1 MERICRADL
10 GRENRKMKRTKPPKL
25 AERILSVFSASRK
38 IGILGDTEEEYRTI
52 LSEKSRFRANVW
64 YIWQILKPMPFFIQ
78 STIYWRFIMFE
89 NYLKIALRN
98 MKRHKTFSIIN
109 ISGLVVGLTCFIL
122 IFLYVR
128 YEKSYDAFH
137 ENSDRIFRVAT
148 QDPGNMAMGNDT
160 WASTFAAL
168 APMLMDEFP
177 EVSVATRFQ
186 PVDRL
191 LLTKEDK
198 SFYERGLFADEYFF
212 DVFSFQLIRGN
223 KKRTL
228 DNPDSIVISKR
239 IAMKFFGDENP
250 VGKTLNCSLGDMEVV
265 GIVENIP
272 KNSHIQ
278 FDWLISFKQ
287 VKASIEAKG
296 NTQFFWWGA
305 INYYTYCLLKN
316 ESFKEPLE
324 NKIAAS
330 MNKKYRDFGWENNK
344 YIYHLQPLKSIHLQS
359 HLNWEFSINIP
370 DRLILLFSVIAV
382 FILAIACINSMN
394 LSSAHAAKRMKEIG
408 IRKVVG
414 SQRHQIFW
422 QFTGESLLFSILSF
436 IFSVGLV
443 YLLLPGF
450 NRFIERSIGFSAI
463 TEGPFVLGIIA
474 VLVVS
479 GFLAGLYPAAVL
491 SSLKPAHTL
500 KVKTGAIGRRGSF
513 RNILVML
520 QFSITIALII
530 SSFVMFMQIRYIQ
543 EKPLG
548 YDREH
553 VVIMR
558 MEDPGIRKN
567 FAAFKNT
574 LLQNTKVYDITTSDK
589 LPTQINATWG
599 GGKFKTDNGVIVG
612 FPTQILWIDFNF
624 LDFYRMDLLKGRTFS
639 KTYGTD
645 PANAVIVNE
654 TFVRKLNW
662 SNPVGKEIQIWD
674 KEEKVVV
681 GVVKD
686 FHFQSMHNEIKPIL
700 IFCRPNNNGI
710 QIRIRSENIPEI
722 LGQIRKTFESFR
734 TKYPFEYSFLDD
746 NFNQMYSSER
756 KLGQMLI
763 FFSRLA
769 VFIACLGTF
778 GLASFTAERR
788 TKEIGIRKVLGA
800 SVPRIIFLL
809 SEGFLKWVIIAN
821 LISWPVAY
829 YAMNKWLQRFA
840 YRIDL
845 GIGIFILS
853 GVTAL
858 CIALLTVSFQS
869 IKAATANPI
878 DSLRYE

>member
-1 MERICRADL
+1 VEEILSAIGPEGIDSV
-10 GRENRKMKRTKPPKL
+10 KRRNNPPK
-25 AERILSVFSASRK
+25 ILEAFLQALLSPLDRESL
-38 IGILGDTEEEYRTI
+38 LGDFNEMYDRISDESGVI
-52 LSEKSRFRANVW
+52 RARCW
-64 YIWQILKPMPFFIQ
+64 YIFHIIKLMSAYAVNK
-78 STIYWRFIMFE
+78 IYWSAAMFR

-128 YEKSYDAFH
+128 YERSYDTFH
-137 ENSDRIFRVAT
+137 ENSDRIFRVTT
-148 QDPGNMAMGNDT
+148 QDPGIDT
-160 WASTFAAL
+160 WATTSAAL

-177 EVSVATRFQ
+177 EVRAATRFN
-186 PVDRL
+186 PVDRF

-212 DVFSFQLIRGN
+212 DVFSFQLIGGN
-223 KKRTL
+223 KKRIL
-228 DNPDSIVISKR
+228 DNPDSIVISQR
-239 IAMKFFGDENP
+239 IAMKFFGNENP

-265 GIVENIP
+265 SVVENIP

-287 VKASIEAKG
+287 IKASIERGK
-296 NTQFFWWGA
+296 NPEFFWHGA
-305 INYYTYCLLKN
+305 LNYYTYCVLKN
-316 ESFKEPLE
+316 ESAKENLE
-324 NKIAAS
+324 SKIAAS
-330 MNKKYRDFGWENNK
+330 MNKKYLDFGWEDMK
-344 YIYHLQPLKSIHLQS
+344 YTYHLQPLKSIHLQS
-359 HLNWEFSINIP
+359 HLTWEFSVNNS
-370 DRLILLFSVIAV
+370 DKLILLFSVIAV
-382 FILAIACINSMN
+382 FILGIACINSMN
-394 LSSAHAAKRMKEIG
+394 LSSAYAAKRMKEIG

-422 QFTGESLLFSILSF
+422 QFTGESLLFSTLSF
-436 IFSVGLV
+436 LFSVGLV
-443 YLLLPGF
+443 YLLFPGF
-450 NRFIERSIGFSAI
+450 NRLIERSIDFGAI

-479 GFLAGLYPAAVL
+479 GFLAGFYPAAVL
-491 SSLKPAHTL
+491 SSFKPAHTL
-500 KVKTGAIGRRGSF
+500 KGKTGVIGRRGSF
-513 RNILVML
+513 RNLLVML

-553 VVIMR
+553 VVVMR
-558 MEDPGIRKN
+558 MADPGIRKN

-574 LLQNTKVYDITTSDK
+574 LLQNTKVNDITTSERP
-589 LPTQINATWG
+589 PTRITNTWG
-599 GGKFKTDNGVIVG
+599 GGKFKTDKGVIVE
-612 FPTQILWIDFNF
+612 FPTKLLWIDFNF
-624 LDFYRMDLLKGRTFS
+624 LDFYRMDILQGRTFS
-639 KTYGTD
+639 KTYATD
-645 PANAVIVNE
+645 PVNAVIVNE
-654 TFVRKLNW
+654 SFVRKLNW
-662 SNPVGKEIQIWD
+662 SNPVGKRIQIWN
-674 KEEKVVV
+674 KEEKEVV

-686 FHFQSMHNEIKPIL
+686 FHFQSMHNEIEPIL
-700 IFCRPNNNGI
+700 IFCQSNNYNI
-710 QIRIRSENIPEI
+710 QIRIRSENIPET
-722 LGQIRKTFESFR
+722 LGHIRKTFESFR
-734 TKYPFEYSFLDD
+734 ERYPFEYSFLDD

-756 KLGQMLI
+756 KLGQMLVS
-763 FFSRLA
+763 FSGLA
-769 VFIACLGTF
+769 IFIACLGIF

-829 YAMNKWLQRFA
+829 YAMHKWLQRFA

-853 GVTAL
+853 GAAAL
-858 CIALLTVSFQS
+858 CIALLTVSFQT
-869 IKAATANPI
+869 IKAATANPV

>member
-1 MERICRADL
+1 V
-10 GRENRKMKRTKPPKL
+10 KKRNNPPK
-25 AERILSVFSASRK
+25 ILEIFLQSLLSHEDRESL
-38 IGILGDTEEEYRTI
+38 LGDFKEMYDQISNERGVI
-52 LSEKSRFRANVW
+52 RALCW
-64 YIWQILKPMPFFIQ
+64 YVFHIIKLMPAYVENK
-78 STIYWRFIMFE
+78 IYWSAAMFR

-109 ISGLVVGLTCFIL
+109 ISGLIVGLTCFIL

-128 YEKSYDAFH
+128 YEKSYDTFH

-148 QDPGNMAMGNDT
+148 QDSGNMAKGNDT
-160 WASTFAAL
+160 WASTSAAL

-177 EVSVATRFQ
+177 EVRAATRFS

-223 KKRTL
+223 KKRIL

-239 IAMKFFGDENP
+239 IAMKFFGNENP

-287 VKASIEAKG
+287 VKASIEADR
-296 NTQFFWWGA
+296 NPQFFWWGA

-330 MNKKYRDFGWENNK
+330 MNKKYKDFGWEDMR
-344 YIYHLQPLKSIHLQS
+344 YLYHLQPLISIHLQS
-359 HLNWEFSINIP
+359 HLNWEFSVNNS
-370 DRLILLFSVIAV
+370 DKLILLFSVIAV

-394 LSSAHAAKRMKEIG
+394 LSSALAAKRMKEIG

-414 SQRHQIFW
+414 GQRYQLFL
-422 QFTGESLLFSILSF
+422 QFTGESLLFSTWSL
-436 IFSVGLV
+436 FSAVGLV
-443 YLLLPGF
+443 HLLLPGF
-450 NRFIERSIGFSAI
+450 NRFVERSIEFGAVIES
-463 TEGPFVLGIIA
+463 PFVLSMLA
-474 VLVVS
+474 VLVGS

-491 SSLKPAHTL
+491 SSFKPAHTL
-500 KVKTGAIGRRGSF
+500 KGKTGVIGRRGSF
-513 RNILVML
+513 RNLLVML

-558 MEDPGIRKN
+558 MTDPGIRKN

-574 LLQNTKVYDITTSDK
+574 LLQNTKVNDITTSERP
-589 LPTQINATWG
+589 PTQISNIWG

-612 FPTQILWIDFNF
+612 FPTNLLWIDFNF

-662 SNPVGKEIQIWD
+662 SNPVGKKIQIWN
-674 KEEKVVV
+674 KEEKMVV

-700 IFCRPNNNGI
+700 IFCRPNNNYI
-710 QIRIRSENIPEI
+710 QIRIRSENIPET
-722 LGQIRKTFESFR
+722 LGHIRKTFESFR
-734 TKYPFEYSFLDD
+734 TRYPFEYSFLDD
-746 NFNQMYSSER
+746 NFNQMYNSER
-756 KLGQMLI
+756 KLGQMLVS
-763 FFSRLA
+763 FSGLA
-769 VFIACLGTF
+769 VFIACLGIF

-800 SVPRIIFLL
+800 SVPIIIFLL

-829 YAMNKWLQRFA
+829 YAMHKWLQRFA

-853 GVTAL
+853 GVAAL
-858 CIALLTVSFQS
+858 CIALLTVSFQT
-869 IKAATANPI
+869 IKAATANPV

>member
-1 MERICRADL
+1 MEEILIAIGPEGIDTV
-10 GRENRKMKRTKPPKL
+10 KKRNNPPK
-25 AERILSVFSASRK
+25 ILEVFLQALLSPVDRESL
-38 IGILGDTEEEYRTI
+38 LGDFNEMYDRISNEGGV
-52 LSEKSRFRANVW
+52 FRAQCW
-64 YIWQILKPMPFFIQ
+64 YVFHIIKLMTAYAVNK
-78 STIYWRFIMFE
+78 IYWSAAMFR

-128 YEKSYDAFH
+128 YERSYDTFH
-137 ENSDRIFRVAT
+137 ENSDRIFRVTT
-148 QDPGNMAMGNDT
+148 QDPGIDT
-160 WASTFAAL
+160 WASTSAAL

-177 EVSVATRFQ
+177 EVQAATRFN

-212 DVFSFQLIRGN
+212 DVFSFQLIGGN
-223 KKRTL
+223 KKRIL
-228 DNPDSIVISKR
+228 DNPDSIVISQR
-239 IAMKFFGDENP
+239 IAMKFFGNENP

-265 GIVENIP
+265 SVVENIP

-287 VKASIEAKG
+287 IKALIERGK
-296 NTQFFWWGA
+296 NPEFFWHGA
-305 INYYTYCLLKN
+305 LNYYTYCVLKN
-316 ESFKEPLE
+316 ESAKENLE
-324 NKIAAS
+324 SKIAAS
-330 MNKKYRDFGWENNK
+330 MNKKYIDFGWEDMK
-344 YIYHLQPLKSIHLQS
+344 YAYHLQPLKSIHLQS
-359 HLNWEFSINIP
+359 HLTWEFSVNNS
-370 DRLILLFSVIAV
+370 DKLILLFSVIAV
-382 FILAIACINSMN
+382 FILGIACINSMN
-394 LSSAHAAKRMKEIG
+394 LSSAYAAKRMKEIG

-422 QFTGESLLFSILSF
+422 QFTGESLLFSTLSF
-436 IFSVGLV
+436 LFSVGLV
-443 YLLLPGF
+443 YLLFPGF
-450 NRFIERSIGFSAI
+450 NRLTERSIDFGAI

-479 GFLAGLYPAAVL
+479 GFLAGFYPAAVL
-491 SSLKPAHTL
+491 SSFKPAHTL
-500 KVKTGAIGRRGSF
+500 KGKTGVIGRRGSF
-513 RNILVML
+513 RNLLVML

-553 VVIMR
+553 VVVMR
-558 MEDPGIRKN
+558 MADPGIRKN

-574 LLQNTKVYDITTSDK
+574 LLQNTKVNDITTSERP
-589 LPTQINATWG
+589 PTQITNTWG
-599 GGKFKTDNGVIVG
+599 GGKFKTDKDVIVE
-612 FPTQILWIDFNF
+612 FPTKLLWIDFNF
-624 LDFYRMDLLKGRTFS
+624 LDFYRMDLLQGRTFS

-645 PANAVIVNE
+645 PVNAVIVNE
-654 TFVRKLNW
+654 SFARKLNW
-662 SNPVGKEIQIWD
+662 SNPVGKRIQIWN
-674 KEEKVVV
+674 KEEKEVV

-686 FHFQSMHNEIKPIL
+686 FHFQSMHNEIEPIL
-700 IFCRPNNNGI
+700 IFCRSNDYYI
-710 QIRIRSENIPEI
+710 QIRIRSENIPET
-722 LGQIRKTFESFR
+722 LGHIRKTFESFR
-734 TKYPFEYSFLDD
+734 ARYPFEYSFLDD
-746 NFNQMYSSER
+746 NFNRMYSSEQ
-756 KLGQMLI
+756 KLGQMLVS
-763 FFSRLA
+763 FSGLA
-769 VFIACLGTF
+769 IFIACLGIF
-778 GLASFTAERR
+778 GMASFTAERR

-829 YAMNKWLQRFA
+829 YAMHKWLQRFA

-853 GVTAL
+853 GIAAL
-858 CIALLTVSFQS
+858 CIALLTVSLLT
-869 IKAATANPI
+869 IKAATANPV

>member
-1 MERICRADL
+1 V
-10 GRENRKMKRTKPPKL
+10 KKRNNPPK
-25 AERILSVFSASRK
+25 ILEIFLQSLLSHEDRESL
-38 IGILGDTEEEYRTI
+38 LGDFKEMYDQISNERGVI
-52 LSEKSRFRANVW
+52 RALCW
-64 YIWQILKPMPFFIQ
+64 YVFHIIKLMPAYVENK
-78 STIYWRFIMFE
+78 IYWSAAMFR

-109 ISGLVVGLTCFIL
+109 ISGLIVGLTCFIL

-128 YEKSYDAFH
+128 YEKSYDTFH

-148 QDPGNMAMGNDT
+148 QDSGNMAKGNDT
-160 WASTFAAL
+160 WASTSAAL

-177 EVSVATRFQ
+177 EVRAATRFS

-223 KKRTL
+223 KKRIL

-239 IAMKFFGDENP
+239 IAMKFFGNENP

-287 VKASIEAKG
+287 VKASIEA
-296 NTQFFWWGA
+296 NRNPQFFWWGA

-330 MNKKYRDFGWENNK
+330 MNKKYKDFGWEDMR
-344 YIYHLQPLKSIHLQS
+344 YLYHLQPLKSIHLQS
-359 HLNWEFSINIP
+359 HLNWEFSVNNS
-370 DRLILLFSVIAV
+370 DKLILLFSVIAV

-394 LSSAHAAKRMKEIG
+394 LSSALAAKRMKEIG

-414 SQRHQIFW
+414 GQRYQLFL
-422 QFTGESLLFSILSF
+422 QFTGESLLFSTWSL
-436 IFSVGLV
+436 FSAVGLV
-443 YLLLPGF
+443 HLLLPGF
-450 NRFIERSIGFSAI
+450 NRFVERSIEFGAVIES
-463 TEGPFVLGIIA
+463 PFVLSMLA
-474 VLVVS
+474 VLVGS

-491 SSLKPAHTL
+491 SSFKPAHTL
-500 KVKTGAIGRRGSF
+500 KGKTGVIGRRGSF
-513 RNILVML
+513 RNLLVML

-558 MEDPGIRKN
+558 MTDPGIRKN

-574 LLQNTKVYDITTSDK
+574 LLQNTKVNDITTSERP
-589 LPTQINATWG
+589 PTQISNIWG

-612 FPTQILWIDFNF
+612 FPTNLLWIDFNF

-645 PANAVIVNE
+645 PTNAVIVNE

-662 SNPVGKEIQIWD
+662 SNPVGKKIQIWN
-674 KEEKVVV
+674 KEEKMVV

-700 IFCRPNNNGI
+700 IFCRPNNNYI
-710 QIRIRSENIPEI
+710 QIRIRSENIPET
-722 LGQIRKTFESFR
+722 LGHIRKTFESFR
-734 TKYPFEYSFLDD
+734 TRYPFEYSFLDD
-746 NFNQMYSSER
+746 NFNQMYNSER
-756 KLGQMLI
+756 KLGQMLVS
-763 FFSRLA
+763 FSGLA
-769 VFIACLGTF
+769 VFIACLGIF

-800 SVPRIIFLL
+800 SVPIIIFLL

-829 YAMNKWLQRFA
+829 YAMHKWLQRFA

-853 GVTAL
+853 GVAAL
-858 CIALLTVSFQS
+858 FIALLTVSFQT
-869 IKAATANPI
+869 IKAATANPV

>member
-1 MERICRADL
+1 VDELLKATGPEGIDL
-10 GRENRKMKRTKPPKL
+10 VKKKNSPPK
-25 AERILSVFSASRK
+25 ILEIFLQALLSPEDRESL
-38 IGILGDTEEEYRTI
+38 LGDFKEMYDQISNEGGVI
-52 LSEKSRFRANVW
+52 RARCW
-64 YIWQILKPMPFFIQ
+64 YVFHIIKLMPAYVENK
-78 STIYWRFIMFE
+78 IYWSAAMFR

-128 YEKSYDAFH
+128 YERSYDTFH
-137 ENSDRIFRVAT
+137 ENSDRIFRVVT
-148 QDPGNMAMGNDT
+148 QDPENDT
-160 WASTFAAL
+160 FASSPAAL
-168 APMLMDEFP
+168 APTLMDEFP
-177 EVSVATRFQ
+177 EVRAATRFS
-186 PVDRL
+186 PVDRF

-223 KKRTL
+223 KKRIL

-239 IAMKFFGDENP
+239 IAMKFFGNENP
-250 VGKTLNCSLGDMEVV
+250 VGKTLNCSLGDLEVV
-265 GIVENIP
+265 SIVENIP

-287 VKASIEAKG
+287 VKASIEA
-296 NTQFFWWGA
+296 NRNSQFFWWGA

-330 MNKKYRDFGWENNK
+330 MNKKYLDFGWEDMR
-344 YIYHLQPLKSIHLQS
+344 YLYHLQPLKSIHLQS
-359 HLNWEFSINIP
+359 HLNWGFSVNNS
-370 DRLILLFSVIAV
+370 DKLILLFSVVAV
-382 FILAIACINSMN
+382 FILGIACINSMN
-394 LSSAHAAKRMKEIG
+394 LSSAYAAKRMKEIG

-422 QFTGESLLFSILSF
+422 QFTGESLLFSTLSF

-450 NRFIERSIGFSAI
+450 NRLIERSIGFSAI
-463 TEGPFVLGIIA
+463 TERPFVFGIIA

-479 GFLAGLYPAAVL
+479 GFLAGLYPATVL
-491 SSLKPAHTL
+491 SSFKPAHTL
-500 KVKTGAIGRRGSF
+500 KGKTGVIGRRGSF
-513 RNILVML
+513 RNLLVML

-553 VVIMR
+553 VVIMG
-558 MEDPGIRKN
+558 MTDPGIKKN

-574 LLQNTKVYDITTSDK
+574 LLQNTKVNDITTSERP
-589 LPTQINATWG
+589 PTQISNTWG

-612 FPTQILWIDFNF
+612 FPTKLLWIDFNF

-645 PANAVIVNE
+645 PVNAVIVNE

-662 SNPVGKEIQIWD
+662 SNPVGKKIQVWN

-686 FHFQSMHNEIKPIL
+686 FHFQSMHNEIMPIL
-700 IFCRPNNNGI
+700 IFCRPNNNYI
-710 QIRIRSENIPEI
+710 QIRIRSENIPET
-722 LGQIRKTFESFR
+722 LGYIRKTFESFR
-734 TKYPFEYSFLDD
+734 TRYPFEYSFLDD

-756 KLGQMLI
+756 KLGQMLVS
-763 FFSRLA
+763 FSGLA
-769 VFIACLGTF
+769 IFIACLGIF

-829 YAMNKWLQRFA
+829 YVMHKWLQRFA

-853 GVTAL
+853 GVAAL
-858 CIALLTVSFQS
+858 CIALLTVSYQS
-869 IKAATANPI
+869 IKAATANPV

>member
-1 MERICRADL
+1 MPAYV
-10 GRENRKMKRTKPPKL
+10 ENK
-25 AERILSVFSASRK
+25 
-38 IGILGDTEEEYRTI
+38 
-52 LSEKSRFRANVW
+52 
-64 YIWQILKPMPFFIQ
+64 
-78 STIYWRFIMFE
+78 IYWSAAMFR

-109 ISGLVVGLTCFIL
+109 ISGLIVGLTCFIL

-128 YEKSYDAFH
+128 YEKSYDTFH

-148 QDPGNMAMGNDT
+148 QDAGNMAKGNDT
-160 WASTFAAL
+160 WASTSAAL

-177 EVSVATRFQ
+177 EVRAATRFS

-223 KKRTL
+223 KKRIL

-239 IAMKFFGDENP
+239 IAMKFFGNENP

-287 VKASIEAKG
+287 VKASIEA
-296 NTQFFWWGA
+296 NRNPQFFWWGA

-330 MNKKYRDFGWENNK
+330 MNKKYKDFGWEDMR
-344 YIYHLQPLKSIHLQS
+344 YLYHLQPLKSIHLQS
-359 HLNWEFSINIP
+359 HLNWEFSVNNS
-370 DRLILLFSVIAV
+370 DKLILLFSVIAV

-394 LSSAHAAKRMKEIG
+394 LSSALAAKRMKEIG

-414 SQRHQIFW
+414 GQRYQLFL
-422 QFTGESLLFSILSF
+422 QFTGESLLFSTWSL
-436 IFSVGLV
+436 FSAVGLV
-443 YLLLPGF
+443 HLLLPGF
-450 NRFIERSIGFSAI
+450 NRFVERSIEFGAVIES
-463 TEGPFVLGIIA
+463 PFVLSMLA
-474 VLVVS
+474 VLVGS

-491 SSLKPAHTL
+491 SSFKPAHTL
-500 KVKTGAIGRRGSF
+500 KGKTGVIGRRGSF
-513 RNILVML
+513 RNLLVML

-558 MEDPGIRKN
+558 MTDPGIRKN

-574 LLQNTKVYDITTSDK
+574 LLQNTKVNDITTSERP
-589 LPTQINATWG
+589 PTQISNIWG

-612 FPTQILWIDFNF
+612 FPTNLLWIDFNF

-645 PANAVIVNE
+645 PTNAVIVNE

-662 SNPVGKEIQIWD
+662 SNPVGKKIQIWN
-674 KEEKVVV
+674 KEEKMVV

-700 IFCRPNNNGI
+700 IFCRPNNNYI
-710 QIRIRSENIPEI
+710 QIRIRSENIPET
-722 LGQIRKTFESFR
+722 LGHIRKTFESFR
-734 TKYPFEYSFLDD
+734 TRYPFEYSFLDD
-746 NFNQMYSSER
+746 NFNQMYNSER
-756 KLGQMLI
+756 KLGQMLVS
-763 FFSRLA
+763 FSGLA
-769 VFIACLGTF
+769 VFIACLGIF

-800 SVPRIIFLL
+800 SVPIIIFLL

-829 YAMNKWLQRFA
+829 YAMHKWLQRFA

-853 GVTAL
+853 GVAAL
-858 CIALLTVSFQS
+858 FIALLTVSFQT
-869 IKAATANPI
+869 IKAATANPV